1 MPAFLKIYGYY
12 DPVKAAYVMTPSRQ
26 SIVTSVINIG
36 EFIGASSSFIIG
48 DAFGR
53 RTGLLI
59 SMAAIVVGT
68 IFQMADNLLGLLITG
83 RLVVGENDP

>member
-12 DPVKAAYVMTPSRQ
+12 DPTTDAYIMTPARQ

-36 EFIGASSSFIIG
+36 EFLGAITSFIVG
-48 DAFGR
+48 DTFGR
-53 RTGLLI
+53 RAGLLI

-68 IFQMADNLLGLLITG
+68 IFQMADNVLGLLITG
-83 RLVVGENDP
+83 RLVVG